1 MQKIFTRVV
10 VLGIAGLVM
19 GAIPAAVSAATPD
32 ASFDEETLSTTSV
45 KPKLSG
51 EAEDVRSV
59 RLVIENEDGKRV
71 FRSREARV
79 DKDGEWKIRVTK
91 KLKKGEYEV
100 SLVGPKSTD
109 YEVLATDTLVIGDSK
124 KETKK
129 TSDKKAGTV
138 YMASLPLLMGGTG
151 TAGASVPVAY
161 VKVGNPS
168 KETVTISGFT
178 VKQNGSANVNA
189 VTGFTTSD
197 DKGGSRSTVASAF
210 KNGASFVPLQA
221 TLAPGE
227 VRIYTIK
234 ANLSSNLSAYAGS
247 TLMLDVVGAETSA
260 TNSATFPIKGTTWT
274 LSR

>member
-19 GAIPAAVSAATPD
+19 GAIPATVSAATPD
-32 ASFDEETLSTTSV
+32 ASFNEETLTTTST
-45 KPKLSG
+45 KPKLEG

-59 RLVIENEDGKRV
+59 RLIIENEDGKRV
-71 FRSREARV
+71 FRSREV
-79 DKDGEWKIRVTK
+79 KINKDGEWKIRVTK

-100 SLVGPKSTD
+100 SLIGPKSTD
-109 YEVLATDTLVIGDSK
+109 YEVLATDTLVIGDK
-124 KETKK
+124 KDLKK
-129 TSDKKAGTV
+129 NSDKKAGTV
-138 YMASLPLLMGGTG
+138 YMSSLPLLMGGTG

-168 KETVTISGFT
+168 KDTVTLSGFT
-178 VKQNGSANVNA
+178 LKQNGSANVNA
-189 VTGFTTSD
+189 VSGFSTND
-197 DKGGSRSTVASAF
+197 DKGGSRATVASAF
-210 KNGASFVPLQA
+210 KNGSSFVPLSA

-234 ANLSSNLSAYAGS
+234 ANLSSNLSAYAGT
-247 TLMLDVVGAETSA
+247 TLMLDVVDAETSA
-260 TNSATFPIKGTTWT
+260 TNSTTFPIKGTTWT

>member
-1 MQKIFTRVV
+1 MTTIFSRVV

-19 GAIPAAVSAATPD
+19 GALPATVSAATPD
-32 ASFDEETLSTTSV
+32 ASFNEETLTTTST

-51 EAEDVRSV
+51 EAEDVRTV
-59 RLVIENEDGKRV
+59 RLIIENEDGKRV

-79 DKDGEWKIRVTK
+79 NKDGEWKIRVTK
-91 KLKKGEYEV
+91 KLKEGEYDV
-100 SLVGPKSTD
+100 SLVGPRSTD
-109 YEVLATDTLVIGDSK
+109 YEVLETDTLVVTNK
-124 KETKK
+124 KDLKK
-129 TSDKKAGTV
+129 SSGKKAGTV

-168 KETVTISGFT
+168 KETVAISGFT
-178 VKQNGSANVNA
+178 LKQNGSADVRA
-189 VTGFTTSD
+189 VTGFSTSD
-197 DKGGSRSTVASAF
+197 DKGGSRATVASAF
-210 KNGASFVPLQA
+210 KNGSSFVPLPA

-234 ANLSSNLSAYAGS
+234 ANLAGSLGAYAGA

-260 TNSATFPIKGTTWT
+260 TNSSKFPIKGTTWT
-274 LSR
+274 LAR